1 MIGKLRGLVDDT
13 DEDSVILDVGG
24 VGYHVFCSGR
34 TLAALP
40 PRGEMA
46 QLVIETHVREDQFSL
61 FGFPD
66 TVEREWFRLLATV
79 QRVGNKMALSILG
92 AYSPEQLAHAIL
104 AKDTAAFSRIS
115 GVGPKLAERIV
126 TELKDKVTKMPTSSF
141 TLAPA
146 AVTATTEVE
155 GGKGKKKAVAAP
167 APDTT
172 TDDAIS
178 ALVNLGYSRS
188 EAYGAALKAAQE
200 AKGKL
205 TLDAMIRASLKELVR
220 G

>member
-1 MIGKLRGLVDDT
+1 MIGKLRGLVDET
-13 DEDSVILDVGG
+13 DDESVILDVGG
-24 VGYHVFCSGR
+24 VGYTVFCSGR

-40 PRGEMA
+40 QRGEAA
-46 QLVIETHVREDQFSL
+46 QLIIETHVREDHFHL
-61 FGFPD
+61 YGFPD
-66 TVEREWFRLLATV
+66 SVERDWFRLLATV
-79 QRVGNKMALSILG
+79 QRVGNRMALTILG
-92 AYSPEQLAHAIL
+92 AYTPEQLAHAIL

-141 TLAPA
+141 QISPA
-146 AVTATTEVE
+146 AATASKEMDA
-155 GGKGKKKAVAAP
+155 KGKKKVAP
-167 APDTT
+167 APADTT
-172 TDDAIS
+172 TDDTIS

-205 TLDAMIRASLKELVR
+205 SLDAMIRASLKELVR